1 MSSKKSR
8 KEHEKKRREKLEAR
22 TNIDAFRFQIEHKI
36 SQRFPELRENHP
48 AVVAEMDAI
57 CAAGLAEGMPK
68 VQANR
73 LISVVP
79 R

>member
-1 MSSKKSR
+1 MSSKKTR

-22 TNIDAFRFQIEHKI
+22 ANIDAFRTQLEMKI
-36 SQRFPELRENHP
+36 RYHFPELGEDHP